1 VSWNPSNSQVIGYN
15 VYRGGQSGRLLHTAE
30 LGGGCQHY
38 LYRQQRPRWAA
49 LFLRRDGRGGERQG
63 KHLLEPSTGGYS
75 DPVNRI
81 RISLSP
87 LRPKCARDFAK
98 RQNTIPDRRSES
110 GPLRS
115 PVLDELHRMKGSSRR
130 LTPAAYGVLLPFD
143 SPYST
148 RAQADNRSRQTRHR
162 YASKRLRNSLRRA
175 VFELIR
181 SRLVQ
186 CPLRCWSR
194 LSEWWQSGGVDL
206 SRNAFAPL
214 SAAPWCTTHHR
225 SPGTRTKVSDATA
238 LRGLTWGV
246 THR

>member
-1 VSWNPSNSQVIGYN
+1 MSWNPSNSQVIGYN

-87 LRPKCARDFAK
+87 LRPKCARGLRETAK
-98 RQNTIPDRRSES
+98 HHSRSRIWIWPAS
-110 GPLRS
+110 LSRT
-115 PVLDELHRMKGSSRR
+115 DELHHVKGSSGR